1 MEVLNT
7 IRSWAGALANVGV
20 SIAALAIILEVLGLK
35 NMPFM
40 PMNWSVVDNVSGMLA
55 SLGSQGVMG
64 LIAIWI
70 LWAIWHRKDAS

>member
-1 MEVLNT
+1 MEVLKT
-7 IRSWAGALANVGV
+7 VRSWAGELANVGV
-20 SIAALAIILEVLGLK
+20 SLAALAIVVEVLGLG

-40 PMNWSVVDNVSGMLA
+40 PQGMSVVDNISGMLA

-70 LWAIWHRKDAS
+70 LWAIWDRR

>member
-1 MEVLNT
+1 METLST
-7 IRSWAGALANVGV
+7 IRGWASSLADVGV

-40 PMNWSVVDNVSGMLA
+40 PMNWSVVDNVSGIIA
-55 SLGSQGVMG
+55 GLGSQGVMG

-70 LWAIWHRKDAS
+70 LWAIWHRKGA

>member
-1 MEVLNT
+1 METLST
-7 IRSWAGALANVGV
+7 IKGWASSLADVGV

-40 PMNWSVVDNVSGMLA
+40 PMNWSVVDNVSDIIAG
-55 SLGSQGVMG
+55 LGSQGVMG

-70 LWAIWHRKDAS
+70 LWAIWHRKGA

>member
-1 MEVLNT
+1 METLST
-7 IRSWAGALANVGV
+7 IRGWASALADVGV

-40 PMNWSVVDNVSGMLA
+40 PMNWSVVDNVSGIIA
-55 SLGSQGVMG
+55 GLGSQGVMG

-70 LWAIWHRKDAS
+70 LWAIWHRKGA